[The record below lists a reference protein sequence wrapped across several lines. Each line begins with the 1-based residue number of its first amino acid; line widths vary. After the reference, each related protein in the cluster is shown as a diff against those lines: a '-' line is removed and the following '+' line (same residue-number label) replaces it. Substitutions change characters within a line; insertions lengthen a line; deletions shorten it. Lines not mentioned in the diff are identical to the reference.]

1 MKISIVGV
9 GYVGLVTG
17 VVFASFGNDVICVD
31 NNSDKISKLRDG
43 IIPIYEP
50 GLEEFI
56 AEKIEPGKLQYTTNL
71 SEAVASSDLVFIAV
85 GTPSL
90 SNGSTDLSMVA
101 NVAQEIAK
109 SLTHYTII
117 VDKSTVPIGVGSY
130 VQNIVEQNRTSD
142 IPFDVVSNPE
152 FLREG
157 TALDDL
163 LHPDRVVIG
172 SSSEKA
178 AKIMEELYVPIDA
191 KIVRTDVGSAEL
203 IKYASNAF
211 LAMKITF
218 ANSMANLCDEV
229 GANVEDVTQGIGL
242 DRRIGPSFLSAGIGY
257 GGSCFPKDVRSLV
270 YTADQYGCDFKV
282 LKATLETNENQPR
295 RFVAKMKSVM
305 GSLKGKRIAALG
317 LAFKKDTDDIRE
329 SKSIQVIK
337 LLKREGARVLAYDP
351 VAADNTRRILP
362 DLEYVKSAREAI
374 NGSDAIALLTEWDE
388 FKEIDFADAASIMR
402 GDMVFDGRNLYNEKQ
417 LKQFGLSHYGVGKGK
432 TSKINTA
439 ALIDELVSAPV
450 G

>member
-17 VVFASFGNDVICVD
+17 VVFASFGNKVICVD
-31 NNSDKISKLRDG
+31 NNPEKISMLKRG
-43 IIPIYEP
+43 EVPIYEP

-56 AEKIEPGKLQYTTNL
+56 KEKIDPENLEFTTNL
-71 SEAVASSDLVFIAV
+71 SAAVANSDLVFIAV

-90 SNGSTDLSMVA
+90 ANGSTDLSMVA
-101 NVAQEIAK
+101 AVAQEIAK

-117 VDKSTVPIGVGSY
+117 VDKSTVPVGVGSY
-130 VQNIVEQNRTSD
+130 VQNIIDQYRASD
-142 IPFDVVSNPE
+142 VPFDVVSNPE
-152 FLREG
+152 FLKEG

-178 AKIMEELYVPIDA
+178 ARIMEELYAPIDA
-191 KIVRTDVGSAEL
+191 KIVQTDIASAEL

-229 GANVEDVTQGIGL
+229 GADIDDVTEGIGL
-242 DRRIGPSFLSAGIGY
+242 DRRIGPAFLKAGIGY
-257 GGSCFPKDVRSLV
+257 GGSCFPKDVRSIV

-282 LKATLETNENQPR
+282 LKSTLETNEHQPR
-295 RFVAKMKSVM
+295 RFVMKMKSVM

-337 LLKREGARVLAYDP
+337 LLRREGAIVTAYDP
-351 VAADNTRRILP
+351 VATDNTRRILP
-362 DLEYVKSAREAI
+362 DLEYVDSAKKAI
-374 NGSDAIALLTEWDE
+374 KGADAIALLTEWDE
-388 FKEIDFADAASIMR
+388 FKSIDFVEAKSIMT
-402 GDMVFDGRNLYNEKQ
+402 GDLVFDGRNIYDANR
-417 LKQFGLSHYGVGKGK
+417 LKEFGFRHYGVGKGK
-432 TSKINTA
+432 TAKVDIA
-439 ALIDELVSAPV
+439 ALIDELVTATAS
-450 G
+450 